1 MIYIFQG
8 CFAAFIRGPKRKSMI
23 VYLVCI
29 LVPSA
34 LYSLPHFFEHRVK
47 VSKTFIIENNVV
59 FNRCGEM
66 KMD

>member
-1 MIYIFQG
+1 MI
-8 CFAAFIRGPKRKSMI
+8 A
-23 VYLVCI
+23 YLVCI

-47 VSKTFIIENNVV
+47 VSNIFIFENNVV
-59 FNRCGEM
+59 FYRCGEM